1 VVLRGRDFSRV
12 VRSRY
17 PIIMKVHEYKG
28 KAITVLYDAQRCIHA
43 KECVHGA
50 PEVFN
55 IESKPWVSPDNAE
68 ARAIAAA
75 IKRCPTGALHYQAAD
90 PGLAERAE
98 PSNTLTIASHG
109 PLYLRGSFVVVAEDE
124 KELLSDTRA
133 ALCRCGGSK
142 NKPFCDN
149 SHFAVDFDDPGTVEP
164 GIDARKE
171 MATSGKLRVVRTK
184 NGPLHLQG
192 QLTIRNANNQIIF
205 EGTETWLCRCGASNS
220 KPFCDGSHQRNRF
233 QAE

>member
-1 VVLRGRDFSRV
+1 
-12 VRSRY
+12 
-17 PIIMKVHEYKG
+17 MKQQEYKA
-28 KAITVLYDAQRCIHA
+28 KAIIVLYDAQRCIHA

-55 IESKPWVSPDNAE
+55 PQSKPWVTPDNAE
-68 ARAIAAA
+68 ARAIATV
-75 IKRCPTGALHYQAAD
+75 IKHCPTGALHYQAVD
-90 PGLAERAE
+90 PSLAERAD

-109 PLYLRGSFVVVAEDE
+109 PLYLRGSFVVVAEDD

-133 ALCRCGGSK
+133 AFCRCGASK

-149 SHFAVDFDDPGTVEP
+149 SHFAVAFDDPGTVVP
-164 GIDARKE
+164 GADARKE
-171 MATSGKLRVVRTK
+171 MATSGKLRVVPTA

-192 QLTIRNANNQIIF
+192 QITVRNAAHQVIF
-205 EGTETWLCRCGASNS
+205 EGTETWLCRCGGSAA
-220 KPFCDGSHQRNRF
+220 KPFCDGSHERVRF